1 MQGLLFV
8 LEIIFIMFL
17 MSKRMISILLW
28 VMSLMMFQMSYE
40 SGKEQIY
47 LEAIEDYPIQDCV
60 EPKKFRFLYKKLNKL
75 SYKGIPKEMYYCETI
90 KVYGFIIYSILAFI
104 MSFIDRKV
112 TYWLGGGYIVMYA
125 VLGMLSAEIMLKKS
139 FFARYK
145 LLNRYNVKYLFLPK
159 EHYPKIIGKCQI
171 NSISRRGRKFF
182 ATVKILETGE
192 VKNKVLVLGE
202 SKHEGD
208 TVYILHE
215 ICNVYYIV

>member
-1 MQGLLFV
+1 
-8 LEIIFIMFL
+8 
-17 MSKRMISILLW
+17 
-28 VMSLMMFQMSYE
+28 
-40 SGKEQIY
+40 
-47 LEAIEDYPIQDCV
+47 
-60 EPKKFRFLYKKLNKL
+60 
-75 SYKGIPKEMYYCETI
+75 
-90 KVYGFIIYSILAFI
+90 
-104 MSFIDRKV
+104 
-112 TYWLGGGYIVMYA
+112 
-125 VLGMLSAEIMLKKS
+125 MLHQE
-139 FFARYK
+139 
-145 LLNRYNVKYLFLPK
+145 LFLPK

>member
-1 MQGLLFV
+1 MA
-8 LEIIFIMFL
+8 
-17 MSKRMISILLW
+17 W
-28 VMSLMMFQMSYE
+28 
-40 SGKEQIY
+40 
-47 LEAIEDYPIQDCV
+47 
-60 EPKKFRFLYKKLNKL
+60 
-75 SYKGIPKEMYYCETI
+75 
-90 KVYGFIIYSILAFI
+90 
-104 MSFIDRKV
+104 
-112 TYWLGGGYIVMYA
+112 WGYIVFYA
-125 VLGMLSAEIMLKKS
+125 VLSILSAEILTKKS

-159 EHYPKIIGKCQI
+159 EHYPKIIGKCKI
-171 NSISRRGRKFF
+171 ESVFHRRRKVF

>member
-1 MQGLLFV
+1 MQDILFV
-8 LEIIFIMFL
+8 LEIVGILFL
-17 MSKRMISILLW
+17 MSKRFISILLW
-28 VMSLMMFQMSYE
+28 IMSLVLFQMSYGRGNE
-40 SGKEQIY
+40 HIY
-47 LEAIEDYPIQDCV
+47 LEAIEDYPIQDCI
-60 EPKKFRFLYKKLNKL
+60 EPKKFKFLYKKLNKL
-75 SYKGIPKEMYYCETI
+75 SYKGIPRELYYCETI

-104 MSFIDRKV
+104 MVFIDKEV
-112 TYWLGGGYIVMYA
+112 TYWLGGGYIVFYA
-125 VLGMLSAEIMLKKS
+125 VLSILSAEILTKKS

-171 NSISRRGRKFF
+171 ESVFRRRRKVF